1 MNFKSELK
9 TNKIYETYSY
19 DKFNN
24 LSYNRT
30 INNSHV
36 KKLEL
41 DIKNNGQHIP
51 VTVDRDMNVVDGQH
65 RLLVCKN
72 LGFPVKYHV
81 IDSDPDESMSK
92 LNNLQKSWTTLNWIE
107 YWSAKGHESYT
118 FMLDKIKSEG
128 LGATVI
134 LEIYSVSGYGRDISR
149 VLRDGALKVDSR
161 SISRGDF
168 LMRTAR
174 SCESFIGSNAM
185 KRSFLRAL
193 KVIISNNDNFSS
205 QRMIKGLK
213 KNPLNIYAKTEDT
226 VNEIISNYNYR
237 LKLQTTK
244 IS

>member
-30 INNSHV
+30 INNSHI

-41 DIKNNGQHIP
+41 DIKSNGQHIP
-51 VTVDRDMNVVDGQH
+51 VTVDRDMNVIDGQH

-81 IDSDPDESMSK
+81 IDSDPDESMCK
-92 LNNLQKSWTTLNWIE
+92 LNNTQKSWTTFNWIE
-107 YWSAKGHESYT
+107 YWSAKGNESYT
-118 FMLDKIKSEG
+118 FLFDKIKSEG
-128 LGATVI
+128 LGSTVVV
-134 LEIYSVSGYGRDISR
+134 EIYSSSYGEQNHKR
-149 VLRDGALKVDSR
+149 LKDGTFSVNSY

-168 LMRTAR
+168 ILKTAR
-174 SCESFIGSNAM
+174 ACQRFIGSDAM

-193 KVIISNNDNFSS
+193 KRIISSNDNFSS

-213 KNPLNIYAKTEDT
+213 KNPLNIYATTEDT
-226 VNEIISNYNYR
+226 VKEIINNYNYKLR
-237 LKLQTTK
+237 LESAK